1 MLICWT
7 GILLFA
13 LDGWLASWTE
23 WSDRLSDTFLCSCL
37 IFCRLLL
44 IINITMEFCLFQSD
58 SYVRT
63 PMAVLFLY
71 EEFFFSCCGWTIWR
85 SANTNIISW
94 NNIWRLL
101 YKWSKIMTRICS
113 TTINRIPRSGLHVL
127 YGFQENSSLSHVIT
141 NSLGNVCLWANL
153 NDMFGFRINISLVN
167 PTICE

>member
-1 MLICWT
+1 MLCSSAGQGYYYLHWM
-7 GILLFA
+7 
-13 LDGWLASWTE
+13 DGWLAPSWTE

-63 PMAVLFLY
+63 PMAVSFLY

-113 TTINRIPRSGLHVL
+113 TIINRIPRSGLHVL
-127 YGFQENSSLSHVIT
+127 YGFRRIPAYLMLSRTVWGMSVSELI
-141 NSLGNVCLWANL
+141 
-153 NDMFGFRINISLVN
+153 
-167 PTICE
+167 